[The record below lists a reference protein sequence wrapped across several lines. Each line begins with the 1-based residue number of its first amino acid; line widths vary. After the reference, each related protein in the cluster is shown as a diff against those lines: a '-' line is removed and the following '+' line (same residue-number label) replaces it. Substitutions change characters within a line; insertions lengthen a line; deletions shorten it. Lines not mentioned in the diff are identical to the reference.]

1 MRYVKIVD
9 GRVSVYPYTMQRLR
23 ADNPNISYPSNPGAW
38 LADHGIHEVSEVA
51 RPEPSSINV
60 NVVEVAPTVV
70 QGVWT
75 QTWQEVPA
83 STEEIAERT
92 RDAADDEAR
101 QEAKAD
107 TFVQNFINMTPAQ
120 VYNYVKTQGTTV
132 AKLNEIVAKLAVM
145 QLLSSRREYRE

>member
-1 MRYVKIVD
+1 MRYALVQDGQIVT
-9 GRVSVYPYTMQRLR
+9 YPYTYSMLR
-23 ADNPNISYPSNPGAW
+23 QAHPDTSFPREPGAW
-38 LADHGIHEVSEVA
+38 LADWGVVEVA
-51 RPEPSSINV
+51 NSPQPDPSSIGV
-60 NVVEVAPTVV
+60 NVVEGEPALVNGA
-70 QGVWT
+70 WT
-75 QTWQEVPA
+75 QTWVEAPA
-83 STEEIAERT
+83 TAEQIAERT
-92 RDAADDEAR
+92 RDAADEDAR